1 MATKRNA
8 APTPTGRP
16 EVYMKTYG
24 GKLEAALEILKNR
37 YHRDFPA
44 FLKALEGYTGAL
56 DQMTG
61 AGTKLASELSR
72 MGTLY
77 KTAHGQAWGRLGQS
91 LSEVE
96 AVRQSLTANIN
107 KRFSAPMA
115 KKLADDKKDFLNNEK
130 KVKNAMQQYDAEIE
144 RLIGLLDK
152 DAPAGTD
159 RMLVNLGA
167 LSKKVSEYDAVNAE
181 MLRDLQQS
189 QQKQYIAW
197 SEHWHS
203 VVGAHLEFHT
213 AMEKKLG
220 ALASLWRDPDG
231 SGGGASATTTAAAAS
246 SAGDGDD
253 ESDGKPST
261 AAPAPQKKDKGEKA
275 AKADKGDKEKDKAD
289 KPTSDKSK
297 KAKATEK

>member
-1 MATKRNA
+1 
-8 APTPTGRP
+8 
-16 EVYMKTYG
+16 MKTYG
-24 GKLEAALEILKNR
+24 GKLEAALDILKNR
-37 YHRDFPA
+37 YMRDFPA

-72 MGTLY
+72 MGALY
-77 KTAHGQAWGRLGQS
+77 KTAHGTAWGRLGQG

-107 KRFSAPMA
+107 KRFTAPMN
-115 KKLADDKKDFLNNEK
+115 KELADDKKEFLAGEK
-130 KVKNAMQQYDAEIE
+130 KVKSTMQTYDAEIE

-167 LSKKVSEYDAVNAE
+167 LSKKVSEYDLVNAE

-189 QQKQYIAW
+189 QQKQYICW
-197 SEHWHS
+197 SEHWHA
-203 VVGAHLEFHT
+203 VVGAHLEYHT
-213 AMEKKLG
+213 LMEKKLT

-231 SGGGASATTTAAAAS
+231 NGTSAPTPSAPAADDDSAAAHA
-246 SAGDGDD
+246 
-253 ESDGKPST
+253 KPSA
-261 AAPAPQKKDKGEKA
+261 AAPAPQPK
-275 AKADKGDKEKDKAD
+275 KEK
-289 KPTSDKSK
+289 SDKSAVDKTDKSDKSADDAKPEKDAKSDKPK
-297 KAKATEK
+297 KVKAPKPAQ